1 MSQVQD
7 EVSQKQNMLDSLR
20 QTKGSGPVVK
30 ELSKEAVQLHIRQK
44 AAMVAIGKKASG
56 VRPDMPG
63 AAGCYA
69 ALDRLQSSLDVK
81 RGQLKAIEDKIGP
94 VWHPSG
100 MSLGTT
106 KRPLL
111 LVGAAV
117 AGLLLLY
124 LLWTL
129 FVASFLGS
137 GYRAEYRPL
146 IENGQPFLEV
156 RVTGKAAKLAV
167 MLTDPKGKTETQVIE
182 ENEMITNAKTV
193 RLAMQ
198 QKPEAGT
205 YTLLVKTFQPERV
218 VYKATPKFTR
228 GRLTILDAQFKW
240 KPWTGGGH
248 QQPEAITLTVENQGS
263 LPVCFD
269 RLVATIGEQR
279 CEQGCFVEGTN
290 GRMETVRVGGA
301 FFVRDSKVREAEMRR
316 GGLVL
321 LGGFLPG
328 GYPATIKLYIAGEE
342 ELFLTFEKEVT
353 IPPAR

>member
-1 MSQVQD
+1 MSDQSHSWYVRGKGNQPTGPFPSEQLIQSWRAGRLDPNTICWCEGMAQWLPMSQVD
-7 EVSQKQNMLDSLR
+7 PFASTIRSASVSS
-20 QTKGSGPVVK
+20 
-30 ELSKEAVQLHIRQK
+30 K
-44 AAMVAIGKKASG
+44 AATKAG
-56 VRPDMPG
+56 QVGALPIRP
-63 AAGCYA
+63 
-69 ALDRLQSSLDVK
+69 
-81 RGQLKAIEDKIGP
+81 
-94 VWHPSG
+94 
-100 MSLGTT
+100 T

-156 RVTGKAAKLAV
+156 LVTGKAAKLAV

-301 FFVRDSKVREAEMRR
+301 FFVRDSKLREAEMRR
-316 GGLVL
+316 RRACSPWWISSGWISGDNKAVHR
-321 LGGFLPG
+321 GRRR
-328 GYPATIKLYIAGEE
+328 AISD
-342 ELFLTFEKEVT
+342 V
-353 IPPAR
+353 